1 MRRAGTLAALA
12 FSVLLLTP
20 AAGAAADFLGKW
32 GTSGTGEGQFQTV
45 GGIATDRNGHVYASD
60 SKGRVEKFTTAGGF
74 VRSIGAPP
82 SPETKIDEIQS
93 PEGVA
98 VGPNGNLYVV
108 ESSNRTRISVW
119 SRTGRFMTSFADR
132 GTSDGQL
139 SMPGQIAID
148 AGGSLYVA
156 DAGNHRIQKF
166 TADGRYAASIGRGEG
181 LFVSPDKL
189 STPRGVAIAPDGSI
203 YASDELYRRV
213 QHYAADGRFLGSFG
227 AFGSGPGQFQAP
239 VGVAVS
245 ADGSIWVADRELST
259 VQRFGAGG
267 RYLET
272 LGRPGSGDG
281 SFSHPTY
288 VALDCKGSLYVA
300 DVDNHRVQ
308 RFGDRGAA
316 SCGNAAADPSERLA
330 VRVTAAAR
338 QHFGRAFA
346 IVLSAACSR
355 SCSLVVTGRIAL
367 PGGGSIAIR
376 AVRTSLTQGAAKR
389 MAVAPKDAGIDRLL
403 SRLRGGRS
411 ATARLVLTA
420 RDRGGTVATAT
431 RVVKL
436 VT

>member
-1 MRRAGTLAALA
+1 LRRSAALTA
-12 FSVLLLTP
+12 LALSLFLLTP
-20 AAGAAADFLGKW
+20 ALGAAADFLGKW
-32 GTSGTGEGQFQTV
+32 GTSGTGDGQFQTV
-45 GGIATDRNGHVYASD
+45 GGIATDRNGHVYAAD
-60 SKGRVEKFTTAGGF
+60 SRGRIEKFTTTGGF
-74 VRSIGAPP
+74 VRSIGTPP
-82 SPETKIDEIQS
+82 SPVEKIDEIQS

-108 ESSNRTRISVW
+108 ESSSRTRVSVW

-148 AGGSLYVA
+148 AGGSIYVA

-166 TADGRYAASIGRGEG
+166 SADGRYVASIGRGEG

-227 AFGSGPGQFQAP
+227 QLGSAPGQFQAP
-239 VGVAVS
+239 VGVAV
-245 ADGSIWVADRELST
+245 AGDGSVWVADRSLST
-259 VQRFGAGG
+259 VQRFSASG
-267 RYLET
+267 RPLET

-281 SFSHPTY
+281 AFSHPTY
-288 VALDCKGSLYVA
+288 LALDCKGSLYVA

-330 VRVTAAAR
+330 LRVTAAAR
-338 QHFGRAFA
+338 QHFAREFA

-355 SCSLVVTGRIAL
+355 TCSLVVTGRIAV

-376 AVRTSLTQGAAKR
+376 TTRASLTQTAKR
-389 MAVAPKDAGIDRLL
+389 MAVTPPDAGIDRLL
-403 SRLRGGRS
+403 NRLRGGRT

-420 RDRGGTVATAT
+420 RDRGGAVTKVT